1 MKELC
6 VFISLLIL
14 CILYSFV
21 FQKYH
26 IKKELVVNGLNYHYK
41 DVLVP
46 Y

>member
-1 MKELC
+1 MNELYGF
-6 VFISLLIL
+6 VSLMIL

-26 IKKELVVNGLNYHYK
+26 IKKELVVNDLNYYYK
-41 DVLVP
+41 DVLIP